1 MGIVQRDGAEGF
13 DEPGEVL
20 AGLDAAQEEDVL
32 PRYPIPAPY
41 PCECYR
47 VPNGGQ
53 IGLVPRVEDG
63 DLLRGGSVGLNDAL
77 ACRRGVCQ
85 DVRRRLDVPSRAQ
98 LQITALCGRVCL
110 RRKAR

>member
-20 AGLDAAQEEDVL
+20 AGLDAAPEKRMYSPVSHTGTV
-32 PRYPIPAPY
+32 PV
-41 PCECYR
+41 R
-47 VPNGGQ
+47 VPQGPEWGQ

-98 LQITALCGRVCL
+98 LR
-110 RRKAR
+110 